1 MDSCGVRSID
11 SHGPWPAHMAEA
23 GRASKKKTDL
33 DSLPKKTDLDSAVS
47 VCNPDAWNNQHDDEH
62 FIALVWS

>member
-1 MDSCGVRSID
+1 
-11 SHGPWPAHMAEA
+11 MAEA
-23 GRASKKKTDL
+23 GRASKKRKRKRKTDL

-47 VCNPDAWNNQHDDEH
+47 VCNPDAWNNQHDDQH